1 MLAPILAATP
11 SAGLEQVIV
20 TISRGSNDRI
30 IGRLKVSI
38 P

>member
-1 MLAPILAATP
+1 MFAPILAVAP

-20 TISRGSNDRI
+20 TIPKGSSDKI